1 MLETKVA
8 QRTIDLDNLVKEL
21 NNEIAN
27 KDKFFSIIAHDLRS
41 PFTSMLGFSNHL
53 VDEINNITKEELKF
67 IADNIFRSAKLTF
80 GLLENLLDWAQVK
93 TGKKILGS
101 EEINLGIILNELKEL
116 YKWNIADKEI
126 QLNIS
131 GDNHLTVY
139 ADLNMFE
146 TIFRNL
152 ISNSI
157 KFTQKE
163 GCINISYFGEDS
175 TVKIIVS
182 DTGVGMSPDKI
193 DKLFHSDQNFTTP
206 GTRNEKGSGLGLIL
220 CKEFIELNHGTIS
233 VKSKLGEGTEFTITL
248 PKFEKQVFNNNN

>member
-1 MLETKVA
+1 MLESKVA
-8 QRTIDLDNLVKEL
+8 ERTIDLDNLVKEL
-21 NNEIAN
+21 NSEIAN

-53 VDEINNITKEELKF
+53 IDEINNITKEELKF
-67 IADNIFRSAKLTF
+67 IADNIFRSVKLTF

-93 TGKKILGS
+93 TGKKILS
-101 EEINLGIILNELKEL
+101 PEEINLDKILNELKEL
-116 YKWNIADKEI
+116 YKWNITDKEI
-126 QLNIS
+126 QIIIS
-131 GDNHLTVY
+131 GDNHVTAY
-139 ADLNMFE
+139 ADLNMVE

-163 GCINISYFGEDS
+163 GCINISYSGEDS
-175 TVKIIVS
+175 KVKIIIS
-182 DTGVGMSPDKI
+182 DTGVGMSPEKI
-193 DKLFHSDQNFTTP
+193 DKLFHADQIFTTP

-233 VKSKLGEGTEFTITL
+233 VKSKLGEGTEFTLTL
-248 PKFEKQVFNNNN
+248 PKFEKQVFNINS